1 MSKFMASPLGSF
13 LKAFI
18 TAVLTLFVAKYNEGV
33 LCVDTACL
41 KDVLLAGLFATLPV
55 IINYLN
61 PNYQG
66 YGVNKSEQ

>member
-1 MSKFMASPLGSF
+1 MSKIFAGPLGSF

-18 TAVLTLFVAKYNEGV
+18 TAMLTLFVAKYNEGV

-41 KDVLLAGLFATLPV
+41 KDVVLAALFATLPV

-61 PNYQG
+61 PNYNG
-66 YGVNKSEQ
+66 YGVKNN